1 MKNEKE
7 KKDKMISRVKDGFLA
22 TRHGKNII
30 NIFKAALSSTP
41 IGSIISSLLTDYIVE
56 ARFKRLEN
64 FAKQIAE
71 DLKNFE
77 DQIDENFIKTDEFAY
92 IFEQSIRGVAQNYQK
107 EKLKAFRAILVN
119 SAILKDVAQDEKEY
133 FLSLVNNLSTLHI
146 QILKFLA
153 FPSEYIKEQGLDPNS
168 IHGGFSQI
176 FLQLM
181 PGLNLNVIES
191 AFGDLYQS
199 GFINTDKT
207 IFHTTT
213 SARGLR
219 LVGDRCTILGKR
231 FIEFCSIHE
240 D

>member
-7 KKDKMISRVKDGFLA
+7 KKDKIISKVK
-22 TRHGKNII
+22 GKVLSIPRGEHI
-30 NIFKAALSSTP
+30 LYLFKAGLSGLP
-41 IGSIISSLLTDYIVE
+41 IGSAISSLLTDYIPG
-56 ARFKRLEN
+56 ARFKRVEN
-64 FAKQIAE
+64 FARQVAE
-71 DLKNFE
+71 DLKKFE

-119 SAILKDVAQDEKEY
+119 SAIRKDVAQDEKEY

-153 FPSEYIKEQGLDPNS
+153 FPKEYIREQGMEANS
-168 IHGGFSQI
+168 IQGGFSQI
-176 FLQLM
+176 FSKLM
-181 PGLNLNVIES
+181 PELDPDVIES
-191 AFGDLYQS
+191 AFGDLYQL

-207 IFHTTT
+207 IFHTQT

-219 LVGDRCTILGKR
+219 LVGDRVTNLGKR
-231 FIEFCSIHE
+231 FINFCSIHE